1 MYIQNLAKTLKK
13 INIQEINKFYKEIL
27 SKIKKNKNIFIFG
40 NGGSA
45 TTAQHY
51 VTDWNKM
58 YLLHKKKRIKG
69 FCLNENVG
77 IITAYSNDIS
87 YDIIFSKQLETLMN
101 KGDLAI
107 AISTS
112 GNSKNIIEAYKTV
125 KKMNGDFFLLTNKDG
140 GFFKKFKKNIIKVPT
155 LDTQI
160 CEDVH
165 LIIGHAIMKKLI
177 C

>member
-1 MYIQNLAKTLKK
+1 
-13 INIQEINKFYKEIL
+13 
-27 SKIKKNKNIFIFG
+27 
-40 NGGSA
+40 
-45 TTAQHY
+45 
-51 VTDWNKM
+51 M

-125 KKMNGDFFLLTNKDG
+125 KKMNGDFFLLTNKNG